1 MRPRIADIL
10 TIASRLTEV
19 PVADL
24 VGRRRWLHLCA
35 IRYPVYATA
44 RDWGYSLTAIGR
56 MVNRDHSSIIHS
68 LNTRERFDSYI
79 VGFDEFC
86 EQVARHADELPPFV
100 AESDWKP
107 EAKFHVYMSN
117 EARQER
123 ERVSRRLVAARKAK
137 IAERL
142 GLKASEVEDTDI
154 AVLDAV
160 ERADAARAAVMTK
173 NSASFAD
180 ALRAAA

>member
-1 MRPRIADIL
+1 MRPRIADII

-19 PVADL
+19 PEADI

-35 IRYPVYATA
+35 VRFPVYAVA
-44 RDWGYSLTAIGR
+44 REWGYSYTAIGR
-56 MVNRDHSSIIHS
+56 IVNRDHSSIMHS
-68 LNTRERFDSYI
+68 VNNRDRFESYI
-79 VGFDEFC
+79 VDFADFC
-86 EQVARHADELPPFV
+86 EEVARLADDLPPFI
-100 AESDWKP
+100 AETDWHP
-107 EAKFHVYMSN
+107 GHKFHVYMSN

-142 GLKASEVEDTDI
+142 GLKVSEVEDTDI

-160 ERADAARAAVMTK
+160 ERADAARAAVMTR